1 MLLKRTF
8 DKETDDMDKTQA
20 RDPAAVLREM
30 VIGTAYYPEHWPR
43 ERWQTD
49 IDLMARA
56 GIRVVRLAE
65 LAWSRMEPEDG
76 VFDFAW
82 LDDFMDLAGKQG
94 LRFVL
99 GTPTEASPVW
109 LRRAH
114 PEVMSVNAQGLRT
127 GGRGQ
132 HCHNS
137 EAFRFYSARVAE
149 RMAAHF
155 AAHPGVI
162 GWQIDNEVRPVPC
175 HCDSCRRAF
184 RAFLKQRYS
193 TVEALNRAWGTWFWS
208 QTYRDFEEV
217 ETPSADQLTVS
228 TSQILDF
235 KRFVS
240 DTTVGFVRM
249 QAAILKR
256 AAPHQFVAHN
266 TIGIHTPIDMYDLHR
281 ELDFAA
287 WDNYPHVDG
296 DMRENN
302 LGHDLYRSTKHQAY
316 WMLEQKNGY
325 FNGANYNLAIAPG
338 LVRAWAYNDIAR
350 GANGVLFYRWRSN
363 RWGQEQNPNGIL
375 RHDGSPRRAYGE
387 IQRLTRELQS
397 FGRELAATSVRAE
410 VAILHSYDNFW
421 AFEANRQYA
430 NSDCVKLEREM
441 YNALSDLGVTADLV
455 RPEEDLSRYKLV
467 LAPNSVLVG
476 KAAARIFEAYVEQG
490 GHIVFGVRSGLKD
503 ENNVMVDIPWP
514 GLLAGL
520 CGITVEEFEAFPAHA
535 WNQVSYQGRDYDVR
549 WWADVLAAGPARI
562 EAVYAGRFYRG
573 APAITRHGVG
583 KGSAAYIGVAGCPEL
598 LRDYFRD
605 RLKELGIPVT
615 EMPEN
620 TYLTIRENA
629 ERRYVFLV
637 NLSFEERVVPTDF
650 SGTDRLTGRKL
661 CGDIAVPPLDVVVLE
676 TSRKVNCET
685 KSNRK

>member
-1 MLLKRTF
+1 M
-8 DKETDDMDKTQA
+8 
-20 RDPAAVLREM
+20 
-30 VIGTAYYPEHWPR
+30 
-43 ERWQTD
+43 
-49 IDLMARA
+49 
-56 GIRVVRLAE
+56 
-65 LAWSRMEPEDG
+65 
-76 VFDFAW
+76 
-82 LDDFMDLAGKQG
+82 
-94 LRFVL
+94 
-99 GTPTEASPVW
+99 
-109 LRRAH
+109 
-114 PEVMSVNAQGLRT
+114 
-127 GGRGQ
+127 
-132 HCHNS
+132 
-137 EAFRFYSARVAE
+137 
-149 RMAAHF
+149 
-155 AAHPGVI
+155 
-162 GWQIDNEVRPVPC
+162 
-175 HCDSCRRAF
+175 
-184 RAFLKQRYS
+184 
-193 TVEALNRAWGTWFWS
+193 
-208 QTYRDFEEV
+208 
-217 ETPSADQLTVS
+217 
-228 TSQILDF
+228 
-235 KRFVS
+235 
-240 DTTVGFVRM
+240 
-249 QAAILKR
+249 
-256 AAPHQFVAHN
+256 
-266 TIGIHTPIDMYDLHR
+266 
-281 ELDFAA
+281 
-287 WDNYPHVDG
+287 
-296 DMRENN
+296 
-302 LGHDLYRSTKHQAY
+302 
-316 WMLEQKNGY
+316 
-325 FNGANYNLAIAPG
+325 
-338 LVRAWAYNDIAR
+338 
-350 GANGVLFYRWRSN
+350 LFYRWRSN

-397 FGRELAATSVRAE
+397 FGGELAATSVRAE

-430 NSDCVKLEREM
+430 NSDCVKLEQEM

-455 RPEEDLSRYKLV
+455 RPEDLSRYKLV

-476 KAAARIFEAYVEQG
+476 KAAARNFEAYVEQG

-573 APAITRHGVG
+573 APAITRHRVG

-676 TSRKVNCET
+676 TSRRVNCET